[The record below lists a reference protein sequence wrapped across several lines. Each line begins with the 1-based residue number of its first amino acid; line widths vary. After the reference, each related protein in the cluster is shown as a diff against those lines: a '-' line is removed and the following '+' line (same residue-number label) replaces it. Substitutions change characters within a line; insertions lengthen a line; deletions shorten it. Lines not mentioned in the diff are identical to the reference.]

1 MLNYPGRVSVGRG
14 RFAPC
19 VEGALEES
27 FKVTLNAAPLPGGRT
42 DAEQFPLARRESG
55 VGHGLEES
63 IEHSFGHGPREVS
76 ARTRNSPQVSI
87 LPPAVLARPLVER
100 RERLIDPK
108 KPSMPLL
115 VRGICG

>member
-1 MLNYPGRVSVGRG
+1 VSVGRG
-14 RFAPC
+14 WFAPC
-19 VEGALEES
+19 VEGAFEES
-27 FKVTLNAAPLPGGRT
+27 FKVTLDAAPLPGGGT
-42 DAEQFPLARRESG
+42 DAEQFPLARGEGG

-63 IEHSFGHGPREVS
+63 IEHGLGMVRARVS
-76 ARTRNSPQVSI
+76 ARITNSPQVSI